1 MPFPNLKYWKEMTIV
16 PNDDYKVTD
25 ITSICV
31 SSKALGELLSVG
43 DRQIRNLAEQ
53 GILKR
58 NSHGK
63 YLLAESVKNYI
74 LTLKLSKSTDGKI
87 NTDYDDETI
96 DLDLEKAK
104 HERIKMQITEI
115 KLQLVKG
122 MVHKSEDV
130 ERVITNM
137 FVNFRSKMLAL
148 PAKLA
153 PRLEEKKKT
162 DIQEILKL
170 EVTDALNELAD
181 YNPAMYYSNEHI
193 DIEDD
198 DVFGII
204 EEDSGDENA

>member
-1 MPFPNLKYWKEMTIV
+1 MTIV

>member
-1 MPFPNLKYWKEMTIV
+1 MTIV

-204 EEDSGDENA
+204 EEDSGDENV